1 MVVALGTLQVNA
13 EEHPAD
19 LAGHLV
25 HLDTAIHQELG
36 LPPLLGINRIGPK
49 NLGSQDVPGFVGFD

>member
-1 MVVALGTLQVNA
+1 MALGTLQVHA

-25 HLDTAIHQELG
+25 HLDTAVHQELG
-36 LPPLLGINRIGPK
+36 PPALLGINRIGPK
-49 NLGSQDVPGFVGFD
+49 NLGSQNIPRFVGFD